1 MCILCMYVHISVCT
15 HTSEKFLFLMIIVIK
30 TLKLLHWF
38 ELPLKIHNC
47 SHKMS
52 FQLQKPNNEPKISS
66 PALLA
71 CEVPTDCDKN

>member
-1 MCILCMYVHISVCT
+1 
-15 HTSEKFLFLMIIVIK
+15 MIIVIK

-38 ELPLKIHNC
+38 EFPLKILDC

-66 PALLA
+66 HALLVR
-71 CEVPTDCDKN
+71 EVPTDCDKH